1 MDMTGLIETLAD
13 LFGALPQV
21 EAVALGGSRSAS
33 GLDEWSD
40 VDLYVYTVAEIPLAT
55 RRAIVEQSGGA
66 SRADLGL
73 TYWGPGDEW
82 YHAPTGVEIDVVY
95 FDAHWMEEQLTR
107 VLDRHEPSL
116 GYTTCF
122 WYTMRHSRLLRDR
135 RGWMAQQQV
144 RCAVPYPAA
153 LQRAIVAYN
162 HPVLR
167 EIIPSYAHQIA
178 KAVRRGDL
186 VSLNHRIAAL
196 MASYV
201 DILLAVNA
209 QLHPGEKRL
218 LTYVQEHCSRLPEG
232 VVEDCTAILMYTAQ
246 DIPTLPRRVDRLI
259 DALDAW
265 LMREGYL

>member
-1 MDMTGLIETLAD
+1 MDITELVETLAE
-13 LFGALPQV
+13 LFNALPQV
-21 EAVALGGSRSAS
+21 EAVALGGSRSSS
-33 GLDEWSD
+33 GADESSD
-40 VDLYVYTVAEIPLAT
+40 VDIYVYTTGEIPLAT
-55 RRAIVEQSGGA
+55 RRAMVEQSGGA
-66 SRADLGL
+66 RRADLGL

-82 YHAPTGVEIDVVY
+82 YHAPTGLEVDVVY
-95 FDAHWMEEQLTR
+95 FDARWMEAQLTR
-107 VLDRHEPSL
+107 VIERHEPSL

-122 WYTMRHSRLLRDR
+122 WYTMRYGHPLRDR
-135 RGWMAQQQV
+135 RGWLAQQQA

-178 KAVRRGDL
+178 KAARRGDF

-196 MASYV
+196 MASYM

-209 QLHPGEKRL
+209 ELHPGEKRL
-218 LTYVQEHCSRLPEG
+218 LTYVQEHCARLPEDM
-232 VVEDCTAILMYTAQ
+232 VADCTAILMYKAE

-259 DALDAW
+259 DALDVW
-265 LMREGYL
+265 LMQEGYL